1 MEPLAAAAWLDGL
14 ASQDLNGNNL
24 NLAALDAPIHV
35 QLSLAVFVADKISEI
50 AGLNV
55 SGLLNSVWRG
65 EALDPRIGR
74 RLLSHQFVQSLKF
87 DTLWHQASMVEHHDG
102 NTDCRRD

>member
-1 MEPLAAAAWLDGL
+1 MEPVAGAAWLDGL
-14 ASQDLNGNNL
+14 ASEDLNGNNL

-74 RLLSHQFVQSLKF
+74 RLLSHQCVQALKF
-87 DTLWHQASMVEHHDG
+87 ATLWHHPPMVEHHDG
-102 NTDCRRD
+102 NTVYRRD